1 VIDRR
6 PILEAMPRRMEVCAP
21 DCENQEVKT
30 NTPID
35 AGADP
40 YAKGVSVGDG
50 LEHEMILPEDKHLL
64 FRLVSG

>member
-6 PILEAMPRRMEVCAP
+6 PILEAMPGRKEVIAP

-30 NTPID
+30 NAPID
-35 AGADP
+35 AGTDL

-50 LEHEMILPEDKHLL
+50 LEHEMILPEDNICS
-64 FRLVSG
+64 FV